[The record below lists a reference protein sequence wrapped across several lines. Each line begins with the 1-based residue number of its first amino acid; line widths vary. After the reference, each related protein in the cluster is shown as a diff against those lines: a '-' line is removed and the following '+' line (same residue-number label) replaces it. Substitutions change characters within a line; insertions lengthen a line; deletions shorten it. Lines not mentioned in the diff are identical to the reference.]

1 MRSVI
6 TVKRKG
12 SGFKNTD
19 SYLNKLLEH
28 RFLKK
33 LQKYGQMGV
42 EALRA
47 VTPVRTGK
55 TAASWEYRIVES
67 ADTVTLSW
75 YNTNETRDGDNIV
88 LMLVRGHGTRNG
100 SYVRGNDFVT
110 PALKPIFDEILAK
123 LSEEVTP

>member
-1 MRSVI
+1 
-6 TVKRKG
+6 
-12 SGFKNTD
+12 
-19 SYLNKLLEH
+19 
-28 RFLKK
+28 
-33 LQKYGQMGV
+33 MGV